1 MTKRKN
7 TKIVK
12 EGNYLAEIDIEL
24 IDSGDSF
31 APFLSLEDAQKLDEV
46 REALRAGDIE
56 TATKK
61 AKVFIL
67 KPIAV

>member
-12 EGNYLAEIDIEL
+12 EGNYLAEINIEL
-24 IDSGDSF
+24 IDSGEGW
-31 APFLSLEDAQKLDEV
+31 APFLSLDDARKLDEV
-46 REALRAGDIE
+46 REALRLGDVE
-56 TATKK
+56 TAAKK

>member
-7 TKIVK
+7 TKIVR
-12 EGNYLAEIDIEL
+12 EGDYLAEIDIEL
-24 IDSGDSF
+24 IDSGEGW
-31 APFLSLEDAQKLDEV
+31 APFLSLEDARKLDEV
-46 REALRAGDIE
+46 REALRRGDIE

>member
-7 TKIVK
+7 TKIVR
-12 EGNYLAEIDIEL
+12 EGDYLAEIDIEL
-24 IDSGDSF
+24 IDSGEGW

-46 REALRAGDIE
+46 REALRLGDIE
-56 TATKK
+56 TAAKK
-61 AKVFIL
+61 AKIFIL

>member
-7 TKIVK
+7 PKIVK
-12 EGNYLAEIDIEL
+12 EGNYLAEIDVEL
-24 IDSGDSF
+24 IDSGEGW
-31 APFLSLEDAQKLDEV
+31 APFLSLEDARKLDEV
-46 REALRAGDIE
+46 REALRFGDIE
-56 TATKK
+56 TAVKK

>member
-12 EGNYLAEIDIEL
+12 EGNYLAEVDIEL
-24 IDSGDSF
+24 IDSSDSF

-46 REALRAGDIE
+46 REALRLGDIE
-56 TATKK
+56 TAAKK

>member
-12 EGNYLAEIDIEL
+12 EGNYLAEIDVEM
-24 IDSGDSF
+24 IDSGEGW
-31 APFLSLEDAQKLDEV
+31 APFISLEDARKLDEV
-46 REALRAGDIE
+46 REALRLGDIE
-56 TATKK
+56 TAAKK

>member
-12 EGNYLAEIDIEL
+12 EGNYLAEINIEL
-24 IDSGDSF
+24 IDSGEGW
-31 APFLSLEDAQKLDEV
+31 APFLSLDDARKLDEV
-46 REALRAGDIE
+46 REALRRGDIE
-56 TATKK
+56 TAVKK